1 MKLLALDVGDR
12 RVGVAVSDA
21 SGLIATPLTVIVRR
35 SKVEDFARIGRLVR
49 EQEAKGLV
57 VGLPLNDDGSL
68 NPQAQRIARYA
79 AALKTA
85 LQAEGLELPLVLW
98 DERMSTRRAEEAL
111 LEGGRKARVRRKR
124 MDAAAAAVI
133 LQDYLD
139 EQRSRSD
146 SSVGLTVDGFDPSC
160 RKITDS
166 EEVL

>member
-1 MKLLALDVGDR
+1 VRLLALDVGDR

-35 SKVEDFARIGRLVR
+35 SKVEDFARILRLVR
-49 EQEAKGLV
+49 EQEIEGLV

-68 NPQAQRIARYA
+68 NPQARRIARYA
-79 AALKTA
+79 AALEAA
-85 LQAEGLELPLVLW
+85 LRAEGLELPLILW
-98 DERMSTRRAEEAL
+98 DERMSTWRAEEAL
-111 LEGGRKARVRRKR
+111 VEAGRTARDRRKR

-139 EQRSRSD
+139 DQRSRSD
-146 SSVGLTVDGFDPSC
+146 PPAGLTMDRFGPSW
-160 RKITDS
+160 REITDS